1 MVADLVIPPDSL
13 VLDIAAG
20 TGSISRTLARA
31 GYRVVALDQSAEML
45 AAGEFPGPAVR
56 ATAERLPFGD
66 GSFDAVT
73 FGYLLRYVD
82 DVSGLLDE
90 VVRVLRPGGLV
101 GMLEFGRPRG
111 MTGVLW
117 ALHTRVVLPS
127 AGFLIGHGWHEV
139 GRFLPG
145 SIEDFSRRFPPE
157 ALIEEWQRAG
167 LEDVRHRA
175 MSLGGGSIMW
185 GRKR

>member
-1 MVADLVIPPDSL
+1 MVAGLDLAAESV

-20 TGSISRTLARA
+20 TGSISRTVAAR
-31 GYRVVALDQSAEML
+31 GHRVVALDQSAEML
-45 AAGEFPGPAVR
+45 AAGEFPGAAVQ

-66 GSFDAVT
+66 GVFDAVT

-82 DVSGLLDE
+82 DVSGFLGE
-90 VVRVLRPGGLV
+90 VVRVLRSGGRV
-101 GMLEFGRPRG
+101 AMVEFGRPAG
-111 MTGVLW
+111 IPGALW
-117 ALHTRVVLPS
+117 SIYTRVLLPF
-127 AGFLIGHGWHEV
+127 AGRIIGHGWHEV

-145 SIEDFSRRFPPE
+145 SIEDFSQRFPPA
-157 ALIEEWQRAG
+157 ALLEEWRSAG
-167 LEDVRHRA
+167 LDDVRHRA